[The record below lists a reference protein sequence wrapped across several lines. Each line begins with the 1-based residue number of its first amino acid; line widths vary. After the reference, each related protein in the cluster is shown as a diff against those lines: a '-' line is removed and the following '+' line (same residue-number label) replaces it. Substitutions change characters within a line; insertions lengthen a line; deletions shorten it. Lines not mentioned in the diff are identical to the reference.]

1 MVATL
6 DFLPFVGD
14 CGGTV
19 VCHDDCKGTLRLGC
33 LIEAVCNCRG
43 FGLIEGEI

>member
-1 MVATL
+1 MAVESLEEVGLLGGDVVATL

-19 VCHDDCKGTLRLGC
+19 VCHDDYVG
-33 LIEAVCNCRG
+33 
-43 FGLIEGEI
+43 